1 MTNAVWSSLMR
12 LQFNTRWAHRLQG
25 ALRRHPSTNGS
36 PANAAPE
43 TPPVPANADWD
54 EAFVRVESYLR
65 SHHLESRVLLTH
77 LTTEILKTARTLAGQ
92 MPLETPVTIAMR
104 VAHAQIGEWLQGVL
118 HEGDWADER
127 FRARGRLALLM
138 SELPH
143 QCPERFLSNEPL
155 PSAVADR
162 LVESR
167 LEPAPEFRLTPM
179 PPAML
184 EFPIA
189 EYAEEKWVT
198 FSRSTF
204 SRAAASWVVFIGVLG
219 VAWFATR

>member
-1 MTNAVWSSLMR
+1 M
-12 LQFNTRWAHRLQG
+12 
-25 ALRRHPSTNGS
+25 RRHQPSNGS
-36 PANAAPE
+36 QAHAAPA

-77 LTTEILKTARTLAGQ
+77 LTTEILKSARALASQ
-92 MPLETPVTIAMR
+92 MPAEAPVTIAMR
-104 VAHAQIGEWLQGVL
+104 VAHAHIGEWLQGVL

-138 SELPH
+138 SELPQ

-155 PSAVADR
+155 PTAVADR

-189 EYAEEKWVT
+189 DYAEEKWVT

-219 VAWFATR
+219 AAWFATR

>member
-1 MTNAVWSSLMR
+1 M
-12 LQFNTRWAHRLQG
+12 
-25 ALRRHPSTNGS
+25 RRHHPNNGS
-36 PANAAPE
+36 PAHAAPP

-77 LTTEILKTARTLAGQ
+77 LTTEILKSARALAAQ
-92 MPLETPVTIAMR
+92 MPGEAPVTVAMR

-138 SELPH
+138 SELP
-143 QCPERFLSNEPL
+143 QDCPEKFLSSEPL
-155 PSAVADR
+155 PPEVEGR

-189 EYAEEKWVT
+189 EYAEGKWVT

-219 VAWFATR
+219 FAWFATR